1 MEQKGEGKGEGG
13 GVIIKLHYKQIMVF
27 LIHPLKRE
35 SWIDSQQVKKDK
47 KKRIQIF
54 FSSIRSPPPTHLC
67 SWMMMMMMM
76 LLEEGVSSERHKRKG
91 PKVSF
96 HP

>member
-1 MEQKGEGKGEGG
+1 MEQKGEWKGPGAGG

-54 FSSIRSPPPTHLC
+54 FSSIRSPP
-67 SWMMMMMMM
+67 
-76 LLEEGVSSERHKRKG
+76 
-91 PKVSF
+91 
-96 HP
+96 HPFVLMDEDDDDAS